1 MSLTCELED
10 LAAQPVIA
18 LRARTSI
25 QELPQ
30 FFGKAYGMVYQYLGK
45 LAEQP
50 VGPPF
55 AMYYNM
61 DMQNLDV
68 EAGFPVSKTL
78 AGEGELVANVITAGK
93 YATCLYKGSYQEVG
107 SAYETLST
115 WIKENGYIPTG
126 IALEIYLND
135 PANTPPD
142 QLLTKIMF
150 QLLP

>member
-1 MSLTCELED
+1 MGLTCGLEE
-10 LAAQPVIA
+10 LAAQPV
-18 LRARTSI
+18 LSMRTRTSA

-30 FFGKAYGMVYQYLGK
+30 FFGKAYGMVFQYLSK
-45 LAEQP
+45 LNAP
-50 VGPPF
+50 PAGPPF

-68 EAGFPVSKTL
+68 EAGFPVSKPL
-78 AGEGELVANVITAGK
+78 AGEGEFIANEIAAGK

-115 WIKENGYIPTG
+115 WIKENGYTPTG
-126 IALEIYLND
+126 IACEMYLND
-135 PANTPPD
+135 PADTPPE
-142 QLLTKIMF
+142 QLLTKVMF